1 MYGIKKHTVYIKH
14 KVYKTKWSLLCQ
26 LKWLSVSHD
35 TLVPEENCLSQSKR
49 LWQGGRSAHVARAE
63 MCGEEARLRY
73 ICTRGQGSYVSGVGH
88 PQRRSW
94 ENSTLGMRGAKTF
107 IEKTQKGGVHHF
119 QGITETGFILLLRLA
134 EPHTPE
140 SCSPPCQSP
149 LVMAAGGS
157 ALLDQELCLSC
168 CPRGSG
174 DPSLQDAVYS
184 LAHYADS
191 QTCLL
196 RLWDSGLLPPINCC
210 VCVLYSF

>member
-1 MYGIKKHTVYIKH
+1 MARRQVCPSGQSRNV
-14 KVYKTKWSLLCQ
+14 Q
-26 LKWLSVSHD
+26 QGD
-35 TLVPEENCLSQSKR
+35 TPMI
-49 LWQGGRSAHVARAE
+49 SAHVVRGAVSAE
-63 MCGEEARLRY
+63 
-73 ICTRGQGSYVSGVGH
+73 QDP
-88 PQRRSW
+88 PQLDSW
-94 ENSTLGMRGAKTF
+94 GNSTLSSRGAKTL
-107 IEKTQKGGVHHF
+107 IKKTQEGGVHHF